1 MTDTASAVRP
11 PTDLSA
17 PVMFDDPFPTYAA
30 LRRHAPVAPAYSKQ
44 MLGGAGYL
52 LTRHA
57 HVLLLHNDVRFSS
70 DPTSKPLGVDGE
82 GNSRASFL
90 MRHLPK
96 MFRLLTSS
104 MVYKDDPDHARL
116 RRLVNKAFTPR
127 RVQELQTDI
136 ERIVHDLLDKAERKA
151 KSTNE
156 PVDLV
161 ADIAVPLPLSVIST
175 MLGVGDEDRDEFH
188 VLMERFVVRL
198 GSGSAADALKA
209 VPTGRKLYSVLLRLA
224 DQRRARP
231 DDGMITALLE
241 ASEDG
246 DSLSDDEVIAMIF
259 LLMLAGHDTTANLIG
274 SSALALIEN
283 PDQAERWRADAS
295 PGFAASAVEEL
306 LRYTTPVPC
315 GAARTLLDDVE
326 LEVTIDGTAATTTM
340 PKGAKVLGMIISA
353 NRDENVFER
362 PDALDLTRDP
372 NKHLTFAF
380 GKHFCLGNQLARM
393 EGQIAIG
400 ELNRRFPNMRLAVPR
415 ASLQYKPVQA
425 LRGFR
430 TLPLALT

>member
-1 MTDTASAVRP
+1 MTDTAVSNG

-17 PVMFDDPFPTYAA
+17 QVMFDDPYPTYAE
-30 LRRHAPVAPAYSKQ
+30 LRRRSPVARAYSKQ
-44 MLGGAGYL
+44 MLGGAGYM
-52 LTRHA
+52 LTRHE

-70 DPTSKPLGVDGE
+70 DPSSNPTDDPAKS
-82 GNSRASFL
+82 SFL

-96 MFRLLTSS
+96 MFRLLTQS

-127 RVQELQTDI
+127 RIQELQDDI
-136 ERIVHDLLDKAERKA
+136 GHIVDHLLDDAERRA
-151 KSTNE
+151 AAGDT
-156 PVDLV
+156 VDIVNDV
-161 ADIAVPLPLSVIST
+161 ATPLPLSVISA
-175 MLGVGDEDRDEFH
+175 MLGVDDEDRDEFH
-188 VLMERFVVRL
+188 RLMERFVVRL
-198 GSGSAADALKA
+198 GSGSAADAVKA
-209 VPTGRKLYSVLLRLA
+209 IPTGRKLYRVLVRLA

-231 DDGMITALLE
+231 DDGMITALLQ

-246 DSLSDDEVIAMIF
+246 DSLSDDEVVAMIF

-274 SSALALIEN
+274 SSALALIEH
-283 PDQAERWRADAS
+283 PDQADLWRND
-295 PGFAASAVEEL
+295 PTLGQPAVEEL
-306 LRYTTPVPC
+306 LRFTTPVPC

-326 LEVTIDGTAATTTM
+326 IEGTVL
-340 PKGAKVLGMIISA
+340 PRGAKVLGMIISA

-362 PDALDLTRDP
+362 PASLDLTRDP

-400 ELNRRFPNMRLAVPR
+400 ELNRRFPHMRLAVPR
-415 ASLQYKPVQA
+415 DTLRYKPVQA

-430 TLPLALT
+430 SLPLTLG